1 MLWNIYPE
9 TLDRQTLKQAQAS
22 LQGDPPQ
29 AIPWLV
35 WLLENPASQ
44 VALPGAID
52 LYGHDCMHLLLKQ
65 GFSAAHEAYV
75 VGFTMGNSTKSRSW
89 HLTLIRY
96 AAHYL
101 YPQKY
106 RMDSDHL
113 EIFDVGVK
121 AGLACPTRDLCEV
134 NFRDWDDL
142 TLEAARSQIG
152 IKKQTVVCDWG

>member
-9 TLDRQTLKQAQAS
+9 ALDRQTLKQAQAS

-29 AIPWLV
+29 AIPFLV
-35 WLLENPASQ
+35 WLLENPASRL
-44 VALPGAID
+44 ALPGAID
-52 LYGHDCMHLLLKQ
+52 LYGHDCMHLILKQ

-75 VGFTMGNSTKSRSW
+75 VGFTMGNSTKLRDV
-89 HLTLIRY
+89 HRTIIRF

-101 YPQKY
+101 YPPKY
-106 RMDSDHL
+106 RMNSDHL

-121 AGLACPTRDLCEV
+121 AGRACPTRDLCEV

-142 TLEAARSQIG
+142 TLREVRSVIG
-152 IKKQTVVCDWG
+152 LEERALAIV